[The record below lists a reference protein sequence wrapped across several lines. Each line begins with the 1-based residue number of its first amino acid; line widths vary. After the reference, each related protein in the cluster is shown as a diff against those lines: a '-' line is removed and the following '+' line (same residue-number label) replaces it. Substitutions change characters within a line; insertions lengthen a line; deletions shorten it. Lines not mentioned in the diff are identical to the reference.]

1 MVPSIPMGCTTL
13 SHSLDEDA
21 QLLQAH
27 VCSGAHAN
35 DADAQ
40 ALRVCEAEGGEAM
53 TGRDI
58 LPKPMS
64 NPMMGENYGFPPTS
78 LLPG

>member
-1 MVPSIPMGCTTL
+1 MGCATL

-27 VCSGAHAN
+27 VRSGAHAN

-40 ALRVCEAEGGEAM
+40 ALRVCEAEVGEAM
-53 TGRDI
+53 TGRDL
-58 LPKPMS
+58 LPKPTS
-64 NPMMGENYGFPPTS
+64 NPMMGENYGSPTA